1 MTCTRRVVLQTI
13 GAGTVGCLMP
23 ACSSEESLEG
33 GVPTGKATMCGNN
46 LCMSLTENPELKLVG
61 GILFFTQVPNQKVF
75 VMRASESE
83 FRVLSAICT
92 HQGCTVA
99 WNESTERFDCPC
111 HGSQY
116 TATGTV
122 MKGPAGSPLR
132 TFTPEL
138 AGDQLTILFV

>member
-13 GAGTVGCLMP
+13 GAGTVGCMMP
-23 ACSSEESLEG
+23 ACGEESVEG
-33 GVPTGKATMCGNN
+33 SVPTGTATMCGNN
-46 LCMSLTENPELKLVG
+46 LCLSLAENPELTAVG
-61 GILFFTQVPNQKVF
+61 GILFFAQVPARKLF
-75 VMRASESE
+75 VMRVSESE

-92 HQGCTVA
+92 HQGCTVE
-99 WNESTERFDCPC
+99 WNASAERFDCPC

-116 TATGTV
+116 TAAGTV
-122 MKGPAGSPLR
+122 MRGPAGSPLR